1 MDTRMHIPAT
11 MRTTTT
17 TGMSTTMTDADY
29 MLLCWASPSYPTGAF
44 AYSHGL
50 EYCVETGSVHDAAS
64 LEQFVV
70 AWLQRGGGW
79 IDAVLFSATCRAAS
93 DPAALDDAAAEA
105 AAWRGTG
112 ETALEAWQQG
122 EAFLAV
128 TLAAW
133 PHPDIAAFA
142 VRNAGRK
149 IAQVTVFALAA
160 IVHGIAPDRA
170 LGAFLH
176 AGAAN
181 LVSAGVRLVPLGQ
194 TDGQRITASLAAPI
208 SACCK
213 AALVADP
220 EAVGTSTLAI
230 ELASMAHETQ
240 HSRLFRS

>member
-1 MDTRMHIPAT
+1 MDIPAT
-11 MRTTTT
+11 IRTRII
-17 TGMSTTMTDADY
+17 TGALMTMTDADY

-50 EYCVETGSVHDAAS
+50 EHCVETGAVSDVAS
-64 LEQFVV
+64 LEQFVI

-79 IDAVLFSATCRAAS
+79 IDAVLFAATWRAAS
-93 DPAALDDAAAEA
+93 DPAALDEAAAEA

-142 VRNAGRK
+142 ARNADRK
-149 IAQVTVFALAA
+149 IAQVTVFALASF
-160 IVHGIAPDRA
+160 VHGIPLDRA
-170 LGAFLH
+170 MGAFLH

-194 TDGQRITASLAAPI
+194 TDGQRITAALAAPI
-208 SACCK
+208 SACCN
-213 AALVADP
+213 AALVADL
-220 EAVGTSTLAI
+220 ATVATNSLAI
-230 ELASMAHETQ
+230 ELSSMAHETQ